1 VSRSALALAA
11 VVIASAWGCQPMRQA
26 FRPALEPRP
35 TEMRNTE
42 IDYVDTDGFDGIF
55 ETALVNRDT
64 VVTVRTP
71 NQRPD
76 WTGRLNAWIAAWN
89 MGKSSDSRR
98 FRGQI
103 PGLTSI
109 DGDTLRELRLL
120 VNSVVD
126 RADDAAKLSVNWF
139 REERVR
145 SRRVELLKPYNLRF
159 HMHTDGNIHLIFF
172 NGDYASQYQQFV
184 TMQADCDE
192 NSKVWRRNDVSLT
205 RCRKMQTVGFRDDPE
220 NQER

>member
-1 VSRSALALAA
+1 
-11 VVIASAWGCQPMRQA
+11 MRQA

-35 TEMRNTE
+35 SEMRNTE
-42 IDYVDTDGFDGIF
+42 IDYVDTDGFDAIF

-89 MGKSSDSRR
+89 MGKSPDSRR

-103 PGLTSI
+103 PGLPTI
-109 DGDTLRELRLL
+109 DGETLRELRLL

-126 RADDAAKLSVNWF
+126 RADDAAKISVNWF

-172 NGDYASQYQQFV
+172 HGDFASQYQQFV
-184 TMQADCDE
+184 AMQAECDE
-192 NSKVWRRNDVSLT
+192 NSKVWSRTNVGLSF
-205 RCRKMQTVGFRDDPE
+205 CRKTQIINFTDDPASR
-220 NQER
+220 ER